1 MQLCGCIMTSKWMQ
15 IGVIMATVTLKNVPD
30 ELYEKIKTSAAVN
43 RRSVNQEVIFLIEQA
58 LAANAAGTEATL
70 AEVRLLREKL
80 GIYVTEEEVTQ
91 AKNEGRYRPTKE
103 EIMETAKRLREKT
116 AHYHLTDEELNEW
129 KNEGRP

>member
-1 MQLCGCIMTSKWMQ
+1 
-15 IGVIMATVTLKNVPD
+15 MATMTLKNVP
-30 ELYEKIKTSAAVN
+30 EKLHEKIKMSAAVN
-43 RRSVNQEVIFLIEQA
+43 RRSINQEVIFLIEQA

-80 GIYVTEEEVTQ
+80 GIYVTEEEVTR
-91 AKNEGRYRPTKE
+91 AKNEGRYRPTNE

>member
-1 MQLCGCIMTSKWMQ
+1 
-15 IGVIMATVTLKNVPD
+15 MATVTLKNVPD
-30 ELYEKIKTSAAVN
+30 ELHEKIKTSAAVN
-43 RRSVNQEVIFLIEQA
+43 RRSINQVIFLIEQA

-80 GIYVTEEEVTQ
+80 GIYVTEEEVTK
-91 AKNEGRYRPTKE
+91 AKNEGRHRPTNE

-116 AHYHLTDEELNEW
+116 AHYHLTDEELNKW

>member
-1 MQLCGCIMTSKWMQ
+1 MVPKWMQ
-15 IGVIMATVTLKNVPD
+15 IGGIMATVTLKNVPD

-116 AHYHLTDEELNEW
+116 AHYHLTDEELNKW

>member
-1 MQLCGCIMTSKWMQ
+1 
-15 IGVIMATVTLKNVPD
+15 MATVTLKNVPD

-116 AHYHLTDEELNEW
+116 AHYHLTDEELNKW